1 MYTEKPMLKR
11 IGGFIAP
18 VFALVAQVSVPPTP
32 RRPVTDTYHS
42 VKITDDY
49 RWLEDFDNPEVKQ
62 WSATQNKVSRA
73 FLDALPGRDAIVGQL
88 RPIFQPPKA
97 RYGLIGERKGVFF
110 AQKSDPQ
117 HQHPVIVTLTSLDDL
132 TSEHVVL
139 DPDALDPKHLTAVD
153 FTRPSVDGRY
163 LAVSLSQSGSES
175 GDVHIYEVASGNA
188 LPDVI
193 PQVNYAT
200 AGGDAAWN
208 AESTGFY
215 YTRYPRDGERP
226 AADMHFYQQV
236 YFHKLGDKPEND
248 RYSIGKEFPRIA
260 EIALTSSQAGRY
272 IAASVAIGDG
282 GDHEDWILTP
292 GHPWRQLARVSDNI
306 KDLAFGYHDD
316 LFLIS
321 KNGARRGKVLHL
333 GVNDALAQ
341 AKVVVPESQTVIE
354 SVSTCH
360 SGLFVNSVSG
370 GPSEVR
376 FFPAG
381 GQSPVP
387 IALPAVSTGGCGCF
401 GESTP
406 VCYVGT
412 YLDPGGFYHYKVR
425 KQELTPTALRIQAPV
440 PLDDFEVVRDFAL
453 SKDGTKVPLNI
464 IGRKGLVLDGSHPT
478 LLGGYGGYGV
488 NQNPSYPGPLVVLL
502 EHGFVLAEAN
512 LRGGGEYGEDWHEQG
527 KLTKKQNVFDDFY
540 ACARYL
546 IDHRYSQPSKLGI
559 LGGSNGGLLM
569 GAAFTQHPELYR
581 AVVSMV
587 GIYDM
592 LRVELSPNGAFNIT
606 EFGTVKEADQFRA
619 LYAYS
624 PYHHVKDETQYPA
637 ILMTTGDNDGRVD
650 PMQSRK
656 MTARLQATE
665 TRQPTLLRT
674 SSAAG
679 HGFGSSV
686 DEEVDLWTDIDAFLL
701 HELGAEPVRTKSE

>member
-1 MYTEKPMLKR
+1 MIKG
-11 IGGFIAP
+11 ISGVVAA
-18 VFALVAQVSVPPTP
+18 VSALLAQVAAPPTP
-32 RRPVTDTYHS
+32 RRPVTDSYHS
-42 VKITDDY
+42 IKVTDDY

-62 WSATQNKVSRA
+62 WSAAQNKISRG
-73 FLDALPGRDAIVGQL
+73 FLDALTGRDAIARQL
-88 RPIFQPPKA
+88 RLIFQPHKA
-97 RYGLIGERKGVFF
+97 TYDLIGERKGIFF

-117 HQHPVIVTLTSLDDL
+117 HQHPVIVTLASLDDL
-132 TSEHVVL
+132 ASEHVVL
-139 DPDALDPKHLTAVD
+139 DPDAIDPKHLTAVD
-153 FTRPSVDGRY
+153 FARPSVDGRY

-175 GDVHIYEVASGNA
+175 GDLHVYEIASGKP
-188 LPDVI
+188 LPDLV

-208 AESTGFY
+208 ADGTGFY

-248 RYSIGKEFPRIA
+248 AYATGKEFPRIA
-260 EIALTSSQAGRY
+260 EIALQASRDGRY
-272 IAASVAIGDG
+272 ITASVAIGDG
-282 GDHEDWILTP
+282 GDHEHWILAP

-306 KDLAFGYHDD
+306 KALAFGYHDD
-316 LFLIS
+316 IFLLS
-321 KNGARRGKVLHL
+321 KNGARHGKVLHL
-333 GVNDALAQ
+333 GVSEPLAEG
-341 AKVVVPESQTVIE
+341 KVVVPESQTVIE
-354 SVSTCH
+354 SVSAGQ
-360 SGLFVNSVSG
+360 SGLFVNSLAG
-370 GPSEVR
+370 GPSEVW
-376 FFPAG
+376 FFPSG
-381 GQSPVP
+381 EKSPVL
-387 IALPAVSTGGCGCF
+387 IALPPVSSGGCYCPG
-401 GESTP
+401 GGAP
-406 VCYVGT
+406 VCYLGS
-412 YLDPGGFYHYKVR
+412 YLDPSGFNHYDVR
-425 KQELTPTALRIQAPV
+425 TQKLTPTALRIAPPV
-440 PLDDFEVVRDFAL
+440 PLDEFEAVREFVI

-464 IGRKGLVLDGSHPT
+464 IRRKGLVLDGSHPT
-478 LLGGYGGYGV
+478 LLTGYGGYGV
-488 NQNPSYPGPLVVLL
+488 SQSPFYPGPLVVLL
-502 EHGFVLAEAN
+502 EHGIVLAEAN
-512 LRGGGEYGEDWHEQG
+512 LRGGGEFGEDWHEQG

-546 IDHRYSQPSKLGI
+546 IDHGYSEPSKLGV

-624 PYHHVKDETQYPA
+624 PYHHVKDGTQYPA
-637 ILMTTGDNDGRVD
+637 ILMTTGDNDARVD

-656 MTARLQATE
+656 MAARLQATQ
-665 TRQPTLLRT
+665 TRQPVLLRT

-679 HGFGSSV
+679 HGIGSLV

-701 HELGAEPVRTKSE
+701 QELGAEKNSN

>member
-1 MYTEKPMLKR
+1 MYTEKPMLKAT
-11 IGGFIAP
+11 GGIIAA
-18 VFALVAQVSVPPTP
+18 VSVLAAQVSAPPTP
-32 RRPVTDTYHS
+32 RRPVADTYHS
-42 VKITDDY
+42 VKIADDY

-62 WSATQNKVSRA
+62 WSAAQNKVSRG
-73 FLDALPGRDAIVGQL
+73 FLDALPGRDAIAGRL
-88 RPIFQPPKA
+88 RLILQPSKA
-97 RYGLIGERKGVFF
+97 TYDLIGERNGVFF

-117 HQHPVIVTLTSLDDL
+117 HQHPVIVTLTSLDDVS
-132 TSEHVVL
+132 SEHVVL
-139 DPDALDPKHLTAVD
+139 DPDALDPKHLTAID
-153 FTRPSVDGRY
+153 FARPSVDGRY
-163 LAVSLSQSGSES
+163 LAVSLSQNGSES
-175 GDVHIYEVASGNA
+175 GDLHVYEVASGKA
-188 LPDVI
+188 LPDVV
-193 PQVNYAT
+193 PQVNDAT

-208 AESTGFY
+208 ADGTGFY

-236 YFHKLGDKPEND
+236 YFHKLGDQLEKD
-248 RYSIGKEFPRIA
+248 AYSIGKEFPRIA
-260 EIALTSSQAGRY
+260 EIALQSSRDGRY
-272 IAASVAIGDG
+272 ITASVAIGDG
-282 GDHEDWILTP
+282 GDYDHWILTP
-292 GHPWRQLARVSDNI
+292 GHPWRQFARVSDNV
-306 KDLAFGYHDD
+306 KRLAFGYHNDIFV
-316 LFLIS
+316 LS
-321 KNGARRGKVLHL
+321 RNGARRGKVLHL
-333 GVNDALAQ
+333 GVNETLTQ
-341 AKVVVPESQTVIE
+341 AKVAVPESQAVIE
-354 SVSTCH
+354 SLSACH
-360 SGLFVNSVSG
+360 SGLFVNSLAG

-376 FFPAG
+376 FFPGG

-387 IALPAVSTGGCGCF
+387 IALAAVSSGGCDCP
-401 GESTP
+401 GESAP
-406 VCYVGT
+406 VCYVGS
-412 YLDPGGFYHYKVR
+412 YRDPGGFYHYDLRGQK
-425 KQELTPTALRIQAPV
+425 LTPTALRISAPV
-440 PLDDFEVVRDFAL
+440 PLDDFEVVRDFAV

-464 IGRKGLVLDGSHPT
+464 IRRKGLVLDGSHPT

-488 NQNPSYPGPLVVLL
+488 NQSPYYPGPRVVLL

-512 LRGGGEYGEDWHEQG
+512 LRGGGEFGEDWHEQG
-527 KLTKKQNVFDDFY
+527 KLTRKQNVFDDFY

-546 IDHRYSQPSKLGI
+546 IDHGYSEPSRLGI

-569 GAAFTQHPELYR
+569 GAAFTQHPELYH

-656 MTARLQATE
+656 MAARLQATQ
-665 TRQPTLLRT
+665 TRRPVLLRT

-679 HGFGSSV
+679 HGIGSSV
-686 DEEVDLWTDIDAFLL
+686 EEEVNLWTDIDAFLL
-701 HELGAEPVRTKSE
+701 HELAAEPVRK

>member
-1 MYTEKPMLKR
+1 MIKG
-11 IGGFIAP
+11 ISGVVAA
-18 VFALVAQVSVPPTP
+18 VSALLAQAAAPPTP
-32 RRPVTDTYHS
+32 RRPVTDSYHS
-42 VKITDDY
+42 IKVTDDY

-62 WSATQNKVSRA
+62 WSAAQNKISRG
-73 FLDALPGRDAIVGQL
+73 FLDALTGRDAIARQL
-88 RPIFQPPKA
+88 RLIFQPHKA
-97 RYGLIGERKGVFF
+97 TYDLIDERKGIFF

-117 HQHPVIVTLTSLDDL
+117 HQHPVIVTLASLDDL
-132 TSEHVVL
+132 ASEHVVL
-139 DPDALDPKHLTAVD
+139 DPDAIDPKHLTAVD
-153 FTRPSVDGRY
+153 FARPSVDGRY

-175 GDVHIYEVASGNA
+175 GDLHVYEIASGKP
-188 LPDVI
+188 LPDLV

-208 AESTGFY
+208 ADGTGFY

-248 RYSIGKEFPRIA
+248 SYAIGKEFPRIA
-260 EIALTSSQAGRY
+260 EIALHASQDGRY
-272 IAASVAIGDG
+272 ITASVAIGDG
-282 GDHEDWILTP
+282 GDHEHWILAP

-306 KDLAFGYHDD
+306 KALVFGYHDD
-316 LFLIS
+316 IFLLS
-321 KNGARRGKVLHL
+321 KDGARHGKVLHL
-333 GVNDALAQ
+333 GVSEPLAEG
-341 AKVVVPESQTVIE
+341 KVIVPESQTVIE
-354 SVSTCH
+354 FVSAGQ
-360 SGLFVNSVSG
+360 SGLFVNSLAG

-376 FFPAG
+376 FFPSG
-381 GQSPVP
+381 EKSPVL
-387 IALPAVSTGGCGCF
+387 IALPPVSSGGCYCPG
-401 GESTP
+401 GGAP
-406 VCYVGT
+406 VCYLGS
-412 YLDPGGFYHYKVR
+412 YLDPGGFYHYDVR
-425 KQELTPTALRIQAPV
+425 TQKLTPTALRIAPPV
-440 PLDDFEVVRDFAL
+440 PLDDFEAVREFAI

-464 IGRKGLVLDGSHPT
+464 IRRKGLVLDGSHPT
-478 LLGGYGGYGV
+478 LLTGYGGYGV
-488 NQNPSYPGPLVVLL
+488 SQSPFYPGPLVVLL
-502 EHGFVLAEAN
+502 EHGVVLAEAN
-512 LRGGGEYGEDWHEQG
+512 LRGGGEFGEDWHEQG

-546 IDHRYSQPSKLGI
+546 IDHRYSEPSKLGI

-624 PYHHVKDETQYPA
+624 PYHHVRNDTQYPA
-637 ILMTTGDNDGRVD
+637 ILMTTGDNDARVD

-656 MTARLQATE
+656 MTARLQATQ
-665 TRQPTLLRT
+665 TRQPVLLRT

-679 HGFGSSV
+679 HGIGSSV

-701 HELGAEPVRTKSE
+701 QELGAEKNSN